1 MRCREESLNVWLVL
15 YIYGWII
22 NLRFAIQ
29 MSTSTTKE
37 NLLKY
42 SCLLE
47 EACWTSNL
55 HSFRS
60 FFFLFLNCIC
70 FWYIKY
76 VCCWTVFTNF
86 GSLLFFNIK
95 HYCAWLPSKPQG
107 TTLAVYS
114 QMLLQVQCF
123 FFFFVSCD
131 LCGWAEDLLGCWITK
146 NLTGVGER
154 MTACVLCS
162 CMVMMCHSLQH
173 CHLLPFKTV

>member
-123 FFFFVSCD
+123 FLFLFFCLLWFVWVSRGSIRLLNNKEPHWCWGKND
-131 LCGWAEDLLGCWITK
+131 SLCALFLHGHDVPFPA
-146 NLTGVGER
+146 
-154 MTACVLCS
+154 A
-162 CMVMMCHSLQH
+162 
-173 CHLLPFKTV
+173 LPSATI